1 MPSKGK
7 KLSTKP
13 SDAEVNAFLKK
24 VGETRGAIQSN
35 KRARLIFAMDA
46 TASRGPTWAQ
56 ACQIQSE
63 MFSQTANL
71 GGLDVQL
78 CFYRGFL
85 EFEYTTWISESQ
97 ELLTRMRHVNC
108 AGGATQIARV
118 LEHAIREKNSS
129 DVATLIFVGDCME
142 ENLDHLCQLAGT
154 MGLLGVPAF
163 VFQEG
168 YDPIAEKAF
177 REIARLSKGVFNR
190 FDANSPRLLR
200 ELLGAAAVYAAGGK
214 RALKRYLTRDGVMV
228 RGLLSQMGSGS

>member
-7 KLSTKP
+7 KLSTKS

-24 VGETRGAIQSN
+24 VDETRGTMQTS

-46 TASRGPTWAQ
+46 TASREPTWTQ
-56 ACQIQSE
+56 ARGIQSE
-63 MFSQTANL
+63 MFSQTAAL
-71 GGLDVQL
+71 GGLEVQL

-85 EFEYTTWISESQ
+85 EFENTSWISQSD
-97 ELLTRMRHVNC
+97 ELLAKMHRVTC

-118 LEHAIREKNSS
+118 LEHTILERNKGE
-129 DVATLIFVGDCME
+129 VATLIFVGDCME
-142 ENLDHLCQLAGT
+142 ENPDRLCQLAGT

-168 YDPIAEKAF
+168 YDPLAEKTF
-177 REIARLSKGVFNR
+177 REIARLSKGAFNR

-214 RALKRYLTRDGVMV
+214 RALERYLTRNRAMV
-228 RGLLSQMGSGS
+228 KGLLSQMNSGS